1 MYYIK
6 KFVISSN
13 NEDGEKVISTV
24 DLAPG
29 LNIVY
34 GPSNTGKTLILDC
47 VDFML
52 GGDAR
57 RLYKPALRIKAVT
70 MYLDVDGAELS
81 MYREL
86 DETKKNDIIVVSK
99 VSGIDTGTY
108 TVGAKTKDKDTI
120 STLWLQLMGINQEVK
135 IIRQIEDSMEQTLT
149 VRTFYHFFVINENR
163 ISGENSILKPGSQTF
178 TKNIPVPT
186 ITSLIYLAKELNYIA
201 PTDTPK
207 TPSKI
212 IKLKRATAQN
222 IVDGSVNAI
231 RERETTGIQD
241 DDPRSATE
249 IQTEINEIL
258 EQISAAEDS
267 LKQTTDRDQKVTK
280 KLIEISSAIAESTIL
295 KNRYDALRTQY
306 ESDMRRLTF
315 IAEADLHK
323 GGIPKLDHCPFC
335 NGELPKEK
343 TQSCLDAAIA
353 EADKIELRIKD
364 LQYADEALTNELLR
378 LQSQKEV
385 LLREQQQVQAAIRG
399 ELRPQVEALRDKL
412 VVFTAALEKAK
423 AKEMIRYFTEVLNDQ
438 LLRINEEDEFSTDFD
453 VRGKIREVLQAPL
466 ERLLTE
472 ILEKCNYDNYV
483 GSRFDEDMCDVVVN
497 GSEKLSQGQGFRA
510 FLNTVMALAVQEMLN
525 EFDLHMPHLLVMDS
539 PILSLKEREE
549 NVGTEVTSD
558 SMRGGLFQ
566 YMIDHEANR
575 QTIVLENEI
584 PPLDYSTANI
594 VHFTRTPGIGRYG
607 LIDGYRD

>member
-6 KFVISSN
+6 KFVISSK
-13 NEDGEKVISTV
+13 NEDGEKVVSAV

-57 RLYKPALRIKAVT
+57 RLYKPALRITAVT
-70 MYLDVDGAELS
+70 MFLDVDGAELS

-86 DETKKNDIIVVSK
+86 DEAKKNDIIVVSK
-99 VSGIDTGTY
+99 APGIDTGTY
-108 TVGAKTKDKDTI
+108 TVGTKTKDKDTI
-120 STLWLQLMGINQEVK
+120 SSLWLQLMGIDQEVK

-201 PTDTPK
+201 PADTPK

-231 RERETTGIQD
+231 REREATGIQD
-241 DDPRSATE
+241 DDLRSAAE

-315 IAEADLHK
+315 IAEADLHR
-323 GGIPKLDHCPFC
+323 GRIPKLDHCPFC

-378 LQSQKEV
+378 LQSQKEG

-453 VRGKIREVLQAPL
+453 VRGKIREVLQSPL

-472 ILEKCNYDNYV
+472 ILEKCNYDNYI

-525 EFDLHMPHLLVMDS
+525 EFNLHMPHLLVMDS

-566 YMIDHEANR
+566 YMIDHEKNR
-575 QTIVLENEI
+575 QSIVLENEI
-584 PPLDYSTANI
+584 PPLDYSSANI
-594 VHFTRTPGIGRYG
+594 VHFTRTPGKGRFG
-607 LIDGYRD
+607 LIEGYRD